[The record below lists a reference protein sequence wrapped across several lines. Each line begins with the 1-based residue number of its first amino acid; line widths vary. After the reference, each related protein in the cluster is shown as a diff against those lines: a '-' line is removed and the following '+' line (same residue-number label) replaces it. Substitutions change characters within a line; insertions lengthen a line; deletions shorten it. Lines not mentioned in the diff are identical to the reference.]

1 MGAFK
6 YAVIL
11 ESDTPPS
18 IMLGQNIGG
27 GIVKELKE
35 VEAELLSASQLAK
48 KYNLSVDTIR
58 RKLEKFNQGTSGK
71 CLYDSKIADGILSNQ
86 AKRGKGGARRIN

>member
-6 YAVIL
+6 YAVII

-18 IMLGQNIGG
+18 IILGQNIGG

-35 VEAELLSASQLAK
+35 VSRELVTASQLAVL
-48 KYNLSVDTIR
+48 YSLSVDTIR
-58 RKLEKFNQGTSGK
+58 DKLTSINQGTV
-71 CLYDSKIADGILSNQ
+71 
-86 AKRGKGGARRIN
+86 GKGLYNPSLAHDLLTKKTSKKGRPRAN

>member
-35 VEAELLSASQLAK
+35 VDVQLVTAAHLARI
-48 KYNLSVDTIR
+48 YNLSVNTIR
-58 RKLEKFNQGTSGK
+58 DRLISINQGTEGK
-71 CLYDSKIADGILSNQ
+71 SLYNPKLAHTLLT
-86 AKRGKGGARRIN
+86 KKVRKGRPRVN